1 MGIGDAS
8 FGVVCFSGFELVEA
22 FLVIPRFMAIPLSQR
37 QPDRGYAVLCG
48 SGARGACGLCSDC
61 AWPARGAQGA
71 QGLAQA
77 PRASARLCA
86 AEVRAIETL
95 EGRVGSRG
103 SLMCG
108 LGVKVTGAK

>member
-1 MGIGDAS
+1 MFVPFSPCFFLLRGADPEKPFLGIGDAS

-22 FLVIPRFMAIPLSQR
+22 FFVISRFMAVPLSQR

-48 SGARGACGLCSDC
+48 SGARGARGLCSDC

-77 PRASARLCA
+77 PRASARLAQLRC
-86 AEVRAIETL
+86 ER
-95 EGRVGSRG
+95 
-103 SLMCG
+103 
-108 LGVKVTGAK
+108 